1 MHEMLPGSR
10 SWRDEIGGEMS
21 GKSILQ
27 RVFNALQLSVDHG
40 VNCELTPRQC
50 QELLQR
56 EKLLQD
62 IADRYQDEI
71 IKLRRLLELER
82 SDE

>member
-1 MHEMLPGSR
+1 
-10 SWRDEIGGEMS
+10 MS

>member
-1 MHEMLPGSR
+1 MGN
-10 SWRDEIGGEMS
+10 
-21 GKSILQ
+21 KSNIQ
-27 RVFNALQLSVDHG
+27 KVFDALQLSIDAN